1 MVYLRLLHPSTA
13 TVWKGTVEVSR
24 NVPVTSRGTSLPL
37 CHSPRPSP
45 PRGPVTLH
53 SQRRFRRAGRAAAP
67 RKAGPVRGRGTHA
80 PGARRHAG
88 GWQAAGEHWSRY
100 QNMVSSFRVSEL
112 QVLLGFAGR
121 NKSGRKHDLLM
132 RALHLLKSG
141 CSPAVQIK
149 IRELYR
155 RRYPRTLEGLS
166 DLSTIKSSVFNLDSS
181 SSPVEPDLAVAGI
194 HSLPSTSVTPHSPS
208 SPVGSV
214 LLQDTKPTFE
224 MQQPSPPIPPV
235 HPDVQ
240 LKNLPFYDVLDVL
253 IKPTSLVQSSIQRFQ
268 EKFFIFALTPQQVRE
283 ICISRDF
290 LPGGRRDYTVQ
301 VQLRLCLAET
311 SCPQEDNYPNS
322 LCIKVNG
329 KLFPLPGYAPP
340 PKNGIEQKR
349 PGRPLNI
356 TSLVRLSSAVPNQIS
371 ISWASEIGK
380 NYSMSVYLVRQL
392 TSAMLLQRLK
402 MKGIRNPDHSRALIK
417 EKLTADPDSE
427 IATTSLRVSLMCP
440 LGKMRLTI
448 PCRAVTCT
456 HLQCFDAALYL
467 QMNEKKPTWICP
479 VCDKKAA
486 YESLILDGLFMEI
499 LNDCSD
505 VDEIKFQEDGSWCP
519 MRPKKEAMKVSSQP
533 CTKIESSSVLS
544 KPCSMTVASEAS
556 KKKVDI
562 IDLTIESSSDEEE
575 DPPAKRKCIFMSE
588 TQSSP
593 TKGVLMYQPSSVRV
607 PSVTSVD
614 PAAIPPSLTDYSVP
628 FHHTPISS
636 MSSDL
641 PGLDFLSLIPVDP
654 QQYCPP
660 MFLDSL
666 TSPLTASST
675 SVTTTSPHESTT
687 HVSSSS
693 SRSETGVITSSGSNI
708 PDIISL
714 D

>member
-1 MVYLRLLHPSTA
+1 MVYL
-13 TVWKGTVEVSR
+13 
-24 NVPVTSRGTSLPL
+24 LPL
-37 CHSPRPSP
+37 LRLQPPCEGRRVNLPEGSRHESRPPLQVGPSARVAVPYYIPTSNVWSDPVSLRPRQHLVLS
-45 PRGPVTLH
+45 L
-53 SQRRFRRAGRAAAP
+53 FFILAIL
-67 RKAGPVRGRGTHA
+67 
-80 PGARRHAG
+80 
-88 GWQAAGEHWSRY
+88 
-100 QNMVSSFRVSEL
+100 NMVSSFRVSEL

-166 DLSTIKSSVFNLDSS
+166 DLSAIKSSVFNLDGG
-181 SSPVEPDLAVAGI
+181 SSPAEPDLAAAGI
-194 HSLPSTSVTPHSPS
+194 HALPSTSVTSHSPS

-214 LLQDTKPTFE
+214 LLPDTKPAFE

-329 KLFPLPGYAPP
+329 KLFPLPGIAPP

-533 CTKIESSSVLS
+533 CTKIESLGVLS
-544 KPCSMTVASEAS
+544 KPCAVTVASEAS
-556 KKKVDI
+556 KKKVDV

-593 TKGVLMYQPSSVRV
+593 TKGVLMYQPPGRV

-641 PGLDFLSLIPVDP
+641 PGEQRRNDINNELQLGTSDAV
-654 QQYCPP
+654 QQ
-660 MFLDSL
+660 
-666 TSPLTASST
+666 
-675 SVTTTSPHESTT
+675 
-687 HVSSSS
+687 
-693 SRSETGVITSSGSNI
+693 
-708 PDIISL
+708 
-714 D
+714 

>member
-1 MVYLRLLHPSTA
+1 
-13 TVWKGTVEVSR
+13 
-24 NVPVTSRGTSLPL
+24 
-37 CHSPRPSP
+37 
-45 PRGPVTLH
+45 
-53 SQRRFRRAGRAAAP
+53 
-67 RKAGPVRGRGTHA
+67 
-80 PGARRHAG
+80 
-88 GWQAAGEHWSRY
+88 
-100 QNMVSSFRVSEL
+100 
-112 QVLLGFAGR
+112 
-121 NKSGRKHDLLM
+121 
-132 RALHLLKSG
+132 
-141 CSPAVQIK
+141 K

-155 RRYPRTLEGLS
+155 HRYPRTIEGLA
-166 DLSTIKSSVFNLDSS
+166 DLSAIKPAVFNLDSS
-181 SSPVEPDLAVAGI
+181 SSPAEPDLTVAGI
-194 HSLPSTSVTPHSPS
+194 HPLSSSSVTPQSPS
-208 SPVGSV
+208 SPVSSV
-214 LLQDTKPTFE
+214 FLQDTKPHFE

-235 HPDVQ
+235 HPDVE
-240 LKNLPFYDVLDVL
+240 LKSLPFYDVLDVL

-268 EKFFIFALTPQQVRE
+268 EKYFIFALTPQQVRE
-283 ICISRDF
+283 ICISRCLWGHMNVVTLENYAF
-290 LPGGRRDYTVQ
+290 SLWGY
-301 VQLRLCLAET
+301 RLCLAET

-349 PGRPLNI
+349 PGHPLNI

-371 ISWASEIGK
+371 ISWASEVGK

-479 VCDKKAA
+479 VCDKKAT

-499 LNDCSD
+499 LNECSD

-519 MRPKKEAMKVSSQP
+519 MRPKKEAVKVSSPQ
-533 CTKIESSSVLS
+533 CTKIESSSVFRKS
-544 KPCSMTVASEAS
+544 CSVTVANEVN
-556 KKKVDI
+556 KKKVDV
-562 IDLTIESSSDEEE
+562 IDLTTENSSDEEE
-575 DPPAKRKCIFMSE
+575 DSPAKRKCIFMSE
-588 TQSSP
+588 TQGSP
-593 TKGVLMYQPSSVRV
+593 TNGVLVYQPSTASV
-607 PSVTSVD
+607 PSVTMVD
-614 PAAIPPSLTDYSVP
+614 ATAIPPSLTDYPVP
-628 FHHTPISS
+628 FHHPPISS
-636 MSSDL
+636 ISSDL
-641 PGLDFLSLIPVDP
+641 PVNLFILHCFK
-654 QQYCPP
+654 QYCPP

-666 TSPLTASST
+666 TSTLTSSMPGSIITST
-675 SVTTTSPHESTT
+675 SHHKNST

-693 SRSETGVITSSGSNI
+693 RSKTGVITRSKGSA

>member
-1 MVYLRLLHPSTA
+1 MLARYLAGTA
-13 TVWKGTVEVSR
+13 DMQQK
-24 NVPVTSRGTSLPL
+24 NIL
-37 CHSPRPSP
+37 
-45 PRGPVTLH
+45 
-53 SQRRFRRAGRAAAP
+53 
-67 RKAGPVRGRGTHA
+67 
-80 PGARRHAG
+80 
-88 GWQAAGEHWSRY
+88 
-100 QNMVSSFRVSEL
+100 NMVSSFRVSEL

-166 DLSTIKSSVFNLDSS
+166 DLSTIKSSVFGLDGS

-268 EKFFIFALTPQQVRE
+268 EKFFIFALTPQQG
-283 ICISRDF
+283 
-290 LPGGRRDYTVQ
+290 L
-301 VQLRLCLAET
+301 LARLCLAET

-533 CTKIESSSVLS
+533 CTKIESSNVLS
-544 KPCSMTVASEAS
+544 KPCSVTVASEAS

>member
-1 MVYLRLLHPSTA
+1 MASAASSLWPCVQRPLKAEKIKEDSVGST
-13 TVWKGTVEVSR
+13 S
-24 NVPVTSRGTSLPL
+24 
-37 CHSPRPSP
+37 
-45 PRGPVTLH
+45 
-53 SQRRFRRAGRAAAP
+53 AAAAELG
-67 RKAGPVRGRGTHA
+67 RKRRGKKYW
-80 PGARRHAG
+80 RRKWKK
-88 GWQAAGEHWSRY
+88 WQQYREKRRKLEEWLTFE
-100 QNMVSSFRVSEL
+100 NMVSSFRVSEL

-155 RRYPRTLEGLS
+155 RRYPRTIEGLS
-166 DLSTIKSSVFNLDSS
+166 DLSAIKPAVFNLDSS

-194 HSLPSTSVTPHSPS
+194 HPLPSTSVTPQSPS
-208 SPVGSV
+208 SPVSSV
-214 LLQDTKPTFE
+214 LLQDTKPHFE

-240 LKNLPFYDVLDVL
+240 LKSLPFYDVLDVL

-519 MRPKKEAMKVSSQP
+519 MRPKKEAVKVSSPQ
-533 CTKIESSSVLS
+533 CTKIESSSVVS
-544 KPCSMTVASEAS
+544 KPCAVTVANEVN
-556 KKKVDI
+556 KKKVDV

-588 TQSSP
+588 TQGSP
-593 TKGVLMYQPSSVRV
+593 TKGVLMYQPSTVRV
-607 PSVTSVD
+607 PSVTTVD
-614 PAAIPPSLTDYSVP
+614 AAAIPPSLTDYPVP
-628 FHHTPISS
+628 FHHPPISS
-636 MSSDL
+636 ISSDL
-641 PGLDFLSLIPVDP
+641 PGLDFLSLIPVDS
-654 QQYCPP
+654 QSHLNLNKQHAWQHHH
-660 MFLDSL
+660 LHQ
-666 TSPLTASST
+666 SPREQ
-675 SVTTTSPHESTT
+675 H
-687 HVSSSS
+687 
-693 SRSETGVITSSGSNI
+693 SR
-708 PDIISL
+708 
-714 D
+714 

>member
-1 MVYLRLLHPSTA
+1 MADFEELR
-13 TVWKGTVEVSR
+13 
-24 NVPVTSRGTSLPL
+24 
-37 CHSPRPSP
+37 
-45 PRGPVTLH
+45 
-53 SQRRFRRAGRAAAP
+53 
-67 RKAGPVRGRGTHA
+67 
-80 PGARRHAG
+80 
-88 GWQAAGEHWSRY
+88 
-100 QNMVSSFRVSEL
+100 NMVSSFRVSEL

-155 RRYPRTLEGLS
+155 RRYPRTIEGLS
-166 DLSTIKSSVFNLDSS
+166 DLSAIKPAAFNLDSS

-194 HSLPSTSVTPHSPS
+194 HPLPSTSVTPQSPS
-208 SPVGSV
+208 SPVSSV
-214 LLQDTKPTFE
+214 LLQDTKPHFE

-240 LKNLPFYDVLDVL
+240 LKSLPFYDVLDVL

-499 LNDCSD
+499 LNECSD

-519 MRPKKEAMKVSSQP
+519 MRPKKEAVKVSSPQ
-533 CTKIESSSVLS
+533 CTKIESSSVVS
-544 KPCSMTVASEAS
+544 KPCSVTVASEVN
-556 KKKVDI
+556 KRKVDV
-562 IDLTIESSSDEEE
+562 IDLTVESSSDEEE

-588 TQSSP
+588 IHGSP
-593 TKGVLMYQPSSVRV
+593 TKGVLMYQPSTARV
-607 PSVTSVD
+607 PSVTTVD
-614 PAAIPPSLTDYSVP
+614 AAAIPPSLTDYPVP
-628 FHHTPISS
+628 FHHPPISS
-636 MSSDL
+636 ISSDL
-641 PGLDFLSLIPVDP
+641 PGLDFLSLIPVDS
-654 QQYCPP
+654 QYCPP

-666 TSPLTASST
+666 TSTLTSST
-675 SVTTTSPHESTT
+675 PGSIITSTSHHESST

-693 SRSETGVITSSGSNI
+693 GRAEAGVITSSGGGGGSA

>member
-1 MVYLRLLHPSTA
+1 MADFEELRCFLMSSRESVVFWEHCLQSSALNLGVFLVAGVAVPFYIPTSNIWSDPVSLHLSHHLTL
-13 TVWKGTVEVSR
+13 
-24 NVPVTSRGTSLPL
+24 SLFFIL
-37 CHSPRPSP
+37 AI
-45 PRGPVTLH
+45 L
-53 SQRRFRRAGRAAAP
+53 
-67 RKAGPVRGRGTHA
+67 
-80 PGARRHAG
+80 
-88 GWQAAGEHWSRY
+88 
-100 QNMVSSFRVSEL
+100 NMVSSFRVSEL

-141 CSPAVQIK
+141 CSPVVQIK

-166 DLSTIKSSVFNLDSS
+166 SDLSTIKSSVFSLDGS

-194 HSLPSTSVTPHSPS
+194 HALPSTSVTSHSPS

-427 IATTSLRVSLMCP
+427 IATTSLRVSLTCP

-533 CTKIESSSVLS
+533 CAKIESSSVLS
-544 KPCSMTVASEAS
+544 KPCSVTVASETS
-556 KKKVDI
+556 KKKVDV

-593 TKGVLMYQPSSVRV
+593 TKGVLMYQPSSIRV

-654 QQYCPP
+654 QYCPP

-675 SVTTTSPHESTT
+675 SVTTTSPHESST
-687 HVSSSS
+687 HVSSSR
-693 SRSETGVITSSGSNI
+693 SRSETGVITSSGSSI

>member
-1 MVYLRLLHPSTA
+1 MKTERANHVRD
-13 TVWKGTVEVSR
+13 VSR
-24 NVPVTSRGTSLPL
+24 AANKTYRRKRIYKKKWKKLPKN
-37 CHSPRPSP
+37 P
-45 PRGPVTLH
+45 TY
-53 SQRRFRRAGRAAAP
+53 
-67 RKAGPVRGRGTHA
+67 
-80 PGARRHAG
+80 
-88 GWQAAGEHWSRY
+88 E
-100 QNMVSSFRVSEL
+100 NMVSSFRVSEL

-141 CSPAVQIK
+141 CSPAVQLK

-155 RRYPRTLEGLS
+155 RRYPRTIESLT
-166 DLSTIKSSVFNLDSS
+166 DLSALKTSVFNLDSS

-194 HSLPSTSVTPHSPS
+194 HPLPSTSVTPQSPS

-214 LLQDTKPTFE
+214 LLQDTKPHFE
-224 MQQPSPPIPPV
+224 MQQPSPPAPPV

-240 LKNLPFYDVLDVL
+240 LKTLPFYDVLDVL

-499 LNDCSD
+499 LNECSD

-519 MRPKKEAMKVSSQP
+519 MRPKKEALKVSSPP
-533 CTKIESSSVLS
+533 CTKIESSSVVS
-544 KPCSMTVASEAS
+544 KPCSLTMANETN
-556 KKKVDI
+556 KKKVDV

-588 TQSSP
+588 TQGSP
-593 TKGVLMYQPSSVRV
+593 TKGVLMYQPSTVRV
-607 PSVTSVD
+607 PSVTTVD

-628 FHHTPISS
+628 FHHPPISS
-636 MSSDL
+636 ISSDL

-654 QQYCPP
+654 QYCAP

-666 TSPLTASST
+666 TSTLTSNTPGSIITST
-675 SVTTTSPHESTT
+675 SHHESST

-693 SRSETGVITSSGSNI
+693 RNETGVITSSGSSI

>member
-1 MVYLRLLHPSTA
+1 TPDIEDL
-13 TVWKGTVEVSR
+13 
-24 NVPVTSRGTSLPL
+24 
-37 CHSPRPSP
+37 
-45 PRGPVTLH
+45 
-53 SQRRFRRAGRAAAP
+53 
-67 RKAGPVRGRGTHA
+67 
-80 PGARRHAG
+80 
-88 GWQAAGEHWSRY
+88 
-100 QNMVSSFRVSEL
+100 NMVSSFRVSEL

-166 DLSTIKSSVFNLDSS
+166 DLSTIKSSVFSLDGS

-486 YESLILDGLFMEI
+486 KLLIIFFFFFFFFFLFMEI

-519 MRPKKEAMKVSSQP
+519 MRPIFFFFFFFFFP
-533 CTKIESSSVLS
+533 CTKIESSFFFFFFFFFS
-544 KPCSMTVASEAS
+544 VASEAS
-556 KKKVDI
+556 KKNFFFFFFFFFC
-562 IDLTIESSSDEEE
+562 SSDEEE

-593 TKGVLMYQPSSVRV
+593 TKGVLFFFFFFFFFF
-607 PSVTSVD
+607 SVTSVD
-614 PAAIPPSLTDYSVP
+614 PAAFFFFFFFFFLP

-636 MSSDL
+636 
-641 PGLDFLSLIPVDP
+641 FFFFFFFFFFVF
-654 QQYCPP
+654 YCPP

-675 SVTTTSPHESTT
+675 SVTTTSS
-687 HVSSSS
+687 HVFFFFFFFFF
-693 SRSETGVITSSGSNI
+693 SRSETGVITI
-708 PDIISL
+708 FFFFFFFFFSL

>member
-1 MVYLRLLHPSTA
+1 MA
-13 TVWKGTVEVSR
+13 TSQQGTVSAPQIAVSSSCSVPLTTKQERTEVGS
-24 NVPVTSRGTSLPL
+24 VGEAP
-37 CHSPRPSP
+37 
-45 PRGPVTLH
+45 GPGAFKRL
-53 SQRRFRRAGRAAAP
+53 RRRRRWKKLP
-67 RKAGPVRGRGTHA
+67 RKVTV
-80 PGARRHAG
+80 
-88 GWQAAGEHWSRY
+88 E
-100 QNMVSSFRVSEL
+100 NMVSSFRVSEL

-155 RRYPRTLEGLS
+155 RRYPRTIESLS
-166 DLSTIKSSVFNLDSS
+166 DLSPIKPSVFNLDSS
-181 SSPVEPDLAVAGI
+181 SSPVEPDLTVAGI
-194 HSLPSTSVTPHSPS
+194 HPLPSSSVTPQSPS

-214 LLQDTKPTFE
+214 LLQDTKPHFE

-240 LKNLPFYDVLDVL
+240 LKSLPFYDVLDVL

-311 SCPQEDNYPNS
+311 SCSQEDNYPNS

-499 LNDCSD
+499 LNECSD

-519 MRPKKEAMKVSSQP
+519 MRPKKEALKVSSPQ
-533 CTKIESSSVLS
+533 CTKIESSSVVS
-544 KPCSMTVASEAS
+544 KPCSVTVASEVN
-556 KKKVDI
+556 KKKVDV
-562 IDLTIESSSDEEE
+562 IDLTRESSSDEEE

-588 TQSSP
+588 TQGSP
-593 TKGVLMYQPSSVRV
+593 TKGVLMYQPSTVRV
-607 PSVTSVD
+607 PSVTTVD

-628 FHHTPISS
+628 FHHSQISS

-654 QQYCPP
+654 QYCPP

-666 TSPLTASST
+666 TSTLTSST
-675 SVTTTSPHESTT
+675 PGNIITSTSHQESST
-687 HVSSSS
+687 HVSSS
-693 SRSETGVITSSGSNI
+693 SRSETGVITSSGSSI